1 MSNDLMIGGE
11 APSYLA
17 NVEKS
22 SLAKNFGGSSDGLK
36 RISFKGGVFRMMV
49 GSKEVAKNDD
59 RTMNMVVVASAQ
71 GVART
76 YYADAYKDGVV
87 VAPSCWSD
95 DGTSPSSNCEN
106 PQASSCADCPQNV
119 AGSGQG
125 NSRACRY
132 SMRLAVVLE
141 GDIKG
146 DVYGVTLPATSI
158 FGKSDDAS
166 APFIAYIE
174 RLVARDVD
182 PATVVTEFK
191 FDTSSPVPKL
201 LFKPVRYLN
210 EAEYNTAKAQG
221 ESPSAKAHTSDRK
234 FSMNE
239 EVPFEKKAAPAEE
252 VEEAAPKKVAK
263 KKAEPVSEDAD
274 LAALVDEWGDD

>member
-1 MSNDLMIGGE
+1 MSNDMIIGGD

-17 NVEKS
+17 KVEKS
-22 SLAKNFGGSSDGLK
+22 ELAKSFGGGSDGLK

-59 RTMNMVVVASAQ
+59 RSMNMVVVSSAQ

-76 YYADAYKDGVV
+76 YYKDAYKDGVI

-95 DGTSPSSNCEN
+95 DGNAPSSNCAS

-174 RLVARDVD
+174 RLVARDID
-182 PATVVTEFK
+182 PSTVVTEFK

-201 LFKPVRYLN
+201 LFKPVRYLE
-210 EAEYNTAKAQG
+210 EAEYNTAKSQG
-221 ESPSAKAHTSDRK
+221 ESAAAKAHTSERK
-234 FSMNE
+234 FSVDE
-239 EVPFEKKAAPAEE
+239 DVPFETKKEEPA
-252 VEEAAPKKVAK
+252 EEAAPKKVAK
-263 KKAEPVSEDAD
+263 KKAAEPVEEDTD